1 MNKIIILLIAVLA
14 IQNLCYSSNSDY
26 TTPKPVRYS
35 TQQGMFRVEKTIYA
49 SDQELDMIKKMREAE
64 FKERFPNGVL
74 PTAIPPQVT
83 QTEITTNTETTEQQT
98 NKSLKSRFI
107 NATKEVGKELL
118 LGL

>member
-1 MNKIIILLIAVLA
+1 MKKIIMLSLMILT
-14 IQNLCYSSNSDY
+14 IQNLCYASNSDY

-35 TQQGMFRVEKTIYA
+35 TQQGIFRVEKTIYA
-49 SDQELDMIKKMREAE
+49 SDQELDAIKKMREAE

-74 PTAIPPQVT
+74 PSAVT
-83 QTEITTNTETTEQQT
+83 PEETQPETSTNVESNKQET
-98 NKSLKSRFI
+98 NKSLKNRFI